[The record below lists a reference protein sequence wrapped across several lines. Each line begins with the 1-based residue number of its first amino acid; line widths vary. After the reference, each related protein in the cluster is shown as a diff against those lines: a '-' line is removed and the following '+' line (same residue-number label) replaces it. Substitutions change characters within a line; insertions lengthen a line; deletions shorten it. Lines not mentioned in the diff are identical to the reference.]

1 MPGRRRAAAVPAVL
15 AERGVTA
22 REFKALRLVSCG
34 LSNAEIA
41 EKLYVSV
48 RTVEAHVSS
57 LLSKLQVRNRAELI
71 ARTATVDLGAG
82 QDSPSRP

>member
-1 MPGRRRAAAVPAVL
+1 MPRRRRAAAVPAVL

-22 REFKALRLVSCG
+22 REFEALRLVSCG